1 MSLFVLNQLSSFVLA
16 QIQHKQAQLL
26 WTRPLLSSR
35 GVETPARRKGP
46 AEYSSGADGV
56 DALRKEDGGGGG
68 RQKLEDVQGT
78 RHSALKLLSS
88 LHPIAACHVIAAL
101 CTQTATVLTR
111 VGKGRVTGW
120 ADPAQNSILCLRALD
135 ACVSILQKHWAP
147 DVSAP
152 VSAQNPDFHLT
163 LGIMLVVCTC
173 ASVTQCCN
181 HFLV

>member
-1 MSLFVLNQLSSFVLA
+1 MDQLSLFVLA

-26 WTRPLLSSR
+26 WSLPLMPSR

-68 RQKLEDVQGT
+68 RQKLEDAQGA
-78 RHSALKLLSS
+78 RHSALRMLSG

-101 CTQTATVLTR
+101 CTQAATVLTR
-111 VGKGRVTGW
+111 VGKGRVNGW
-120 ADPAQNSILCLRALD
+120 ADPSQNSVLCLRALD
-135 ACVSILQKHWAP
+135 ACVSILQKHWQP

-152 VSAQNPDFHLT
+152 VSAQNPDFHLM
-163 LGIMLVVCTC
+163 LGIMLVICTC
-173 ASVTQCCN
+173 ASATHCCTQ
-181 HFLV
+181 FLV